1 MKLKNFTELYFSP
14 TGTTRKILEAIT
26 TGLGEPVKSFT
37 IDITRPEERKLKP
50 SFLNSDLVLIGAP
63 VYSGRL
69 PVDAASYFKRIKADK
84 IPVVLVV
91 VYGNREYEDA
101 LVELRDIAVNGGFI
115 PVACGAFIGEHSF
128 SSDDCLIAQNRPDET
143 DLGTAGLFG
152 KKIAQ
157 KLLGISGIEGI
168 KDIDIPGNVPY
179 KKSTVIHGLDAIEVT
194 HDCDHCGICV
204 SVCPEEAIEA
214 NGYLTDKE
222 KCIYCCACIKAC
234 PVGARRLKPGALK
247 EAARKLSRT
256 CKDRK
261 EPEIFL

>member
-91 VYGNREYEDA
+91 VYGNREYEM
-101 LVELRDIAVNGGFI
+101 
-115 PVACGAFIGEHSF
+115 HW
-128 SSDDCLIAQNRPDET
+128 
-143 DLGTAGLFG
+143 
-152 KKIAQ
+152 
-157 KLLGISGIEGI
+157 
-168 KDIDIPGNVPY
+168 
-179 KKSTVIHGLDAIEVT
+179 
-194 HDCDHCGICV
+194 
-204 SVCPEEAIEA
+204 
-214 NGYLTDKE
+214 
-222 KCIYCCACIKAC
+222 
-234 PVGARRLKPGALK
+234 
-247 EAARKLSRT
+247 
-256 CKDRK
+256 
-261 EPEIFL
+261 